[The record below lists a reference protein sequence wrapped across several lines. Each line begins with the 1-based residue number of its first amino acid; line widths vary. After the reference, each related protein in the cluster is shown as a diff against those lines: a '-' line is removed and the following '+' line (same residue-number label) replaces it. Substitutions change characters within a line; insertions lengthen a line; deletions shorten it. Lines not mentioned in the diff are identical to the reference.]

1 MAAGDQK
8 MNSTVIHVSDR
19 QENERLQ
26 AKSQNMLKCEIVRIK
41 SSVFA
46 SVKNLGYL
54 QFLISLVEG
63 NSPKNGVNVYVLC
76 EVVYKSGYRIS
87 WI

>member
-1 MAAGDQK
+1 MVAGDQK
-8 MNSTVIHVSDR
+8 MNSTVIHISDR

-26 AKSQNMLKCEIVRIK
+26 AKSQNMLKCAIVRIK

-54 QFLISLVEG
+54 
-63 NSPKNGVNVYVLC
+63 
-76 EVVYKSGYRIS
+76 
-87 WI
+87 

>member
-54 QFLISLVEG
+54 
-63 NSPKNGVNVYVLC
+63 
-76 EVVYKSGYRIS
+76 
-87 WI
+87 